1 MFARVISAQTAPDGV
16 DGAIRVAQ
24 EQLPGARGQHGF
36 KGFYLLA
43 DRNAGKLMTISL
55 WDSIEDASA
64 AETRAAQIRGQA
76 ARSIGAAAPTG
87 RHLARIRISFAG
99 RVWRAVRRW
108 SCRRRRPG
116 TAR

>member
-76 ARSIGAAAPTG
+76 ARSIGAAAPTVNIYEVEV
-87 RHLARIRISFAG
+87 AVPAG
-99 RVWRAVRRW
+99 PAW
-108 SCRRRRPG
+108 G
-116 TAR
+116 H